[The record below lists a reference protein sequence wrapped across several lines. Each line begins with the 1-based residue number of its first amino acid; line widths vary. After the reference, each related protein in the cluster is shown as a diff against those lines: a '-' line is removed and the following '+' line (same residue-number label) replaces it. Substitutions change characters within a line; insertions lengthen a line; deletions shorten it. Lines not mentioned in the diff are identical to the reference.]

1 MNKQLRLICPE
12 CGGDRLN
19 RHSASQLTGDAL
31 LASRRARQQPVWDQ
45 MRAELDSVDDRTKQV
60 ILPKSDLRKALNYVR
75 NHWTELTRYLGD
87 AELPP
92 DNNSCEQ
99 LMRDVAVGRKN
110 WSAPDV
116 LSRPSGQRKA
126 QDALLA
132 IFETLAV

>member
-1 MNKQLRLICPE
+1 MDGLVLVVVGSGVRSEGAVADGRGVVGISPGKAT
-12 CGGDRLN
+12 
-19 RHSASQLTGDAL
+19 ASLGSDA
-31 LASRRARQQPVWDQ
+31 R
-45 MRAELDSVDDRTKQV
+45 ELDSVDDRTKQV

-116 LSRPSGQRKA
+116 LSRTSGRMKA

-132 IFETLAV
+132 MFETMAV